1 MSDAADTM
9 KPETLEQVGEAL
21 YGAMWRTALAQHL
34 GINERTVRRWS
45 AGTSPIP
52 DGVGADVRKLVRDR
66 ISKLAS
72 LAEKL

>member
-1 MSDAADTM
+1 M

-21 YGAMWRTALAQHL
+21 YGAQWRTALAKHL
-34 GINERTVRRWS
+34 GLNERTVRRWS

-52 DGVGADVRKLVRDR
+52 DGVPADVRKLVRDR

>member
-1 MSDAADTM
+1 M
-9 KPETLEQVGEAL
+9 KPEALEQVGEAL
-21 YGAMWRTALAQHL
+21 YGAQWRTALAQQL

-52 DGVGADVRKLVRDR
+52 DGVAVDVRKLVRDR